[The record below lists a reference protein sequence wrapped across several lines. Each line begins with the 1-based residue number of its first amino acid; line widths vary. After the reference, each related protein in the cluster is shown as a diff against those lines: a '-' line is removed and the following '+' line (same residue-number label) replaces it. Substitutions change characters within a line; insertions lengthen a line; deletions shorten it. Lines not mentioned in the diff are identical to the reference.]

1 MNNTE
6 SLKNLYQSKSIINF
20 NQREQ
25 KQNSLTNQM
34 KMEKETSTIK
44 NLINEQT
51 FELLEKTGLNWT
63 VNKEPLFTEDGK
75 DSKGFGLYRNDNQNH
90 LAVVGSGYRI
100 YQNHEMCEMMVNA
113 SEGIGMK
120 TSRGG
125 SLQGGRKVFLQ
136 IQLDSKK
143 INTDTVKRYIT
154 CLNSH
159 DGTTSIGFGSTN
171 EVLVCSNQFHKM
183 YRGSDTR
190 IQHTTHSKT
199 RVEKAMEDLRLTILD
214 DNKLMRSF
222 ELMADAPISDTIL
235 KRVMDKAFGIDLDA
249 KQSDY
254 SSRKINQMKE
264 VNDVIANELDSHGSS
279 LWGLF
284 NGVTYYTNHISKKDA
299 GDEYLM
305 TGSGYDKNLVTF
317 REIMSW
323 ISEHTQEDTE
333 SFLIK

>member
-1 MNNTE
+1 
-6 SLKNLYQSKSIINF
+6 
-20 NQREQ
+20 
-25 KQNSLTNQM
+25 
-34 KMEKETSTIK
+34 MEKETSTI
-44 NLINEQT
+44 NNSTNEQT

-75 DSKGFGLYRNDNQNH
+75 ESKGFGLYRNDNDNH
-90 LAVVGSGYRI
+90 LAVVGSGYRV

-136 IQLDSKK
+136 IQLDSKT

-159 DGTTSIGFGSTN
+159 DGTTSIGFGSSNT
-171 EVLVCSNQFHKM
+171 VVSCANQFHKM
-183 YRGSDTR
+183 FREDAMSR
-190 IQHTTHSKT
+190 FQHSTHSKS
-199 RVEKAMEDLRLTILD
+199 RIDNAMEDLRKTILND
-214 DNKLMRSF
+214 DKLMRSF
-222 ELMADAPISDTIL
+222 ELMSDAPISDQIFS
-235 KRVMDKAFGIDLDA
+235 KVMNKAFGIDLD
-249 KQSDY
+249 KSVKEY

-264 VNDVIANELDSHGSS
+264 VNEVMSNELDSHGSS

-284 NGVTYYTNHISKKDA
+284 NGVTYYTNHVSKKDA
-299 GDEYLM
+299 GNEYLM
-305 TGSGYDKNLVTF
+305 TGAGYDKNLVTF

-323 ISEHTQEDTE
+323 ISEHTSEEQGT
-333 SFLIK
+333 FLVK